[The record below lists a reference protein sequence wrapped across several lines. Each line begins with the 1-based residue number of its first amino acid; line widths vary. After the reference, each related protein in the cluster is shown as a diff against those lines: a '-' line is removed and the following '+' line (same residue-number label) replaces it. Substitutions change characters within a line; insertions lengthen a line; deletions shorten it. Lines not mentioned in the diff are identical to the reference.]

1 LIQRDF
7 PALSRPGRRLAAL
20 GLCLWALMG
29 QSAGTS
35 APSETLILG
44 VHPYLSYSQL
54 KTQFDPLAHYLSA
67 QLGIGITVRIGNSY
81 ADHVEETG
89 LGRIGLAY
97 MGPVGYVQLTE
108 KYGPRPLLAMLETG
122 GTSELNGH
130 IVVRQD
136 SALRDLDDLANR
148 TIGLGDPGST
158 MSSVVP
164 TALLRRAGVEVN
176 ARSAQR
182 RYRGHNSIA
191 IAVLSGQVDAGAVK
205 DEVYRRH
212 APAGLR
218 SLVSLPSVSEHLFV
232 ASPALD
238 PQLVARIR
246 ELLLGLHQTRE
257 GRLALRAIHPRG
269 TALVPVSD
277 ADYESLRALL
287 FPAD

>member
-1 LIQRDF
+1 LYG
-7 PALSRPGRRLAAL
+7 PGRRLAAL
-20 GLCLWALMG
+20 ALCLWTLIG
-29 QSAGTS
+29 QPVGIAA
-35 APSETLILG
+35 APETLILG

-67 QLGIGITVRIGNSY
+67 QLDIGVTVRIGNSY
-81 ADHVEETG
+81 ADHVEKTG
-89 LGRIGLAY
+89 LERIELAY

-108 KYGPRPLLAMLETG
+108 RYGPRPLLAMLETG
-122 GTSELNGH
+122 GTSQLNGH

-136 SALRDLDDLANR
+136 SALQDLNDLENR

-176 ARSAQR
+176 ALSAQR

-212 APAGLR
+212 APTGLR
-218 SLVSLPSVSEHLFV
+218 SLISLPPVSEHLFV

-238 PQLVARIR
+238 PRLVARIR
-246 ELLLGLHQTRE
+246 ELLLNLHRTRQ
-257 GRLALRAIHPRG
+257 GRLALRAIHPRA

-277 ADYESLRALL
+277 ADYESLRGLL
-287 FPAD
+287 FPAG